1 MITIKDLTIN
11 YGKFIAVNNVSFK
24 IKDGEFVSIVGQ
36 SGCGKTTIL
45 RGIMGFEHILK
56 GDVLINNNSIIKLPI
71 EDRKIGY
78 IFQNYTLFPNM
89 NVFENIAFGLKNMK
103 YPKDKIKK
111 MVNDIATSLKIDNIL
126 EKRVDEISG
135 GQQQR
140 VAIARSLVLKPS
152 ILLLDEPFSNLD
164 EALRENLIE
173 EIYRINKESKITI
186 IYVAHDLKEIL
197 SYSDKI
203 LVMKDGTIEQYAPP
217 EEIYN
222 NPKTNYVI
230 EFIGNKNIL
239 NEDILKNIDEK
250 YNYYINYEK
259 IKLVKSKNGKF
270 VINKVL
276 FCGFYYLIKCS
287 DKKGNVIK
295 VISLDMFNIN
305 DKVNISFNDM
315 DVIKVEKKR

>member
-186 IYVAHDLKEIL
+186 IY
-197 SYSDKI
+197 
-203 LVMKDGTIEQYAPP
+203 

-239 NEDILKNIDEK
+239 NKDILKNIDKK